1 MNGKQ
6 NNLKEELDF
15 ICQNQYDGDKNRMML
30 DLLVVI
36 GNWAEFEADVR

>member
-15 ICQNQYDGDKNRMML
+15 ICKTQYNGDEKAMVL
-30 DLLVVI
+30 DLLVVL
-36 GNWAEFEADVR
+36 GYWAEFEADE